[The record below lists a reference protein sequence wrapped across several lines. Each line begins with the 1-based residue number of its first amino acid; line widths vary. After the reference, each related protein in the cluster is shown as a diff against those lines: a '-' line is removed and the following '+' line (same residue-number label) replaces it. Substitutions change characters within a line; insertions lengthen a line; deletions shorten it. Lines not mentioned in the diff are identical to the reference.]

1 MNSEW
6 IKDLNVKYDIQA
18 LGETWVNFPKTWE
31 YLLPMNQNPRAIK
44 ENTDKFDSVK
54 INVSIYWGRK
64 PIVGE
69 EKPHNTVNMNR
80 LQAVKNCNLQSY
92 YYQ

>member
-1 MNSEW
+1 MKSSHFILGWIEW
-6 IKDLNVKYDIQA
+6 IKYLNVKYDIQT

-31 YLLPMNQNPRAIK
+31 YLLPMNQNPKAVK

-64 PIVGE
+64 PIVVG
-69 EKPHNTVNMNR
+69 
-80 LQAVKNCNLQSY
+80 
-92 YYQ
+92 